1 MDFNVYEKQRGIL
14 RGLLEQ
20 LRSAADR
27 AGYLA
32 RRDKIDFQL
41 ARLSEE
47 RFSVAVVG
55 QFSRGKSTFVNAL
68 LGRRILPSSKSPTT
82 AIISKI
88 VYRDAPHYVLHYRDE
103 RAPQE
108 VPEQEFFALTAPK
121 SVDESD
127 AAQVEA
133 RNLRQAEL
141 NDISFAEVQ
150 YPLALC
156 RDGVDLV
163 DTPGM
168 NDVDTVRVEVTYG
181 FLNHADAVILVL
193 AADQTLSQS
202 ERTFLE
208 ERILDEQ
215 IRDIFYVINRKDAL
229 AGPEEERRVLE
240 FADAHIR
247 EIVAGST
254 REKPRIFLVSSYQAL
269 MYRRNEGGEALS
281 AKQMM
286 KIPTDFRETGF
297 PELEER
303 LGHFL
308 THEKG
313 ESKLRAQADKG
324 LRHADALMEEI
335 GRETQLLAHSLD
347 EIIAQER
354 QMRPAFERAR
364 AEARQTAQA
373 LTVNLERHTGSITAE
388 CDGAQAAIL
397 RAAREAVD
405 SYQGEFNKQTGQ
417 QRINAAIDRSQK
429 AFIER
434 VVRMQ
439 QRLVEEESAK
449 AKGRL
454 QEIWSQVDMQ
464 YHASLLPVPTGAQPV
479 SVELSIDEADLTIS
493 EERQIGGLAAG
504 IVGIG
509 ALIAGA
515 AALPAIGLAAA
526 AGLLLGLFE
535 SDEEKR
541 ARQDAQNRE
550 KAKKHINSEIP
561 KMTKN
566 MKEKVLAAYAQQAQA
581 LSAVVERTIEERVS
595 SMEGQLKQVIE
606 EKRRQE
612 KEQQERLA
620 LLRNTQGQVTAVRE
634 TLLRMAG

>member
-1 MDFNVYEKQRGIL
+1 MDFNAYEKQRGIL
-14 RGLLEQ
+14 RGQLEQ

-41 ARLSEE
+41 TRLSEE
-47 RFSVAVVG
+47 RFNVAVVG

-88 VYRDAPHYVLHYRDE
+88 VYRDAPHYVLYYRDE
-103 RAPQE
+103 RAPKE
-108 VPEQEFFALTAPK
+108 VSEQEFFALTAPK
-121 SVDESD
+121 SVDEND

-133 RNLRQAEL
+133 RDLRQAEL

-150 YPLALC
+150 YPLTLC

-181 FLNHADAVILVL
+181 FLNRADAVILVL

-208 ERILDEQ
+208 ERILNEQ

-324 LRHADALMEEI
+324 LRHADALLEEI
-335 GRETQLLAHSLD
+335 GRETELLAHSLD

-354 QMRPAFERAR
+354 QMRPTFERAR
-364 AEARQTAQA
+364 AEAKQAAQA
-373 LTVNLERHTGSITAE
+373 LAVNLERHTGSITAE
-388 CDGAQAAIL
+388 CDGAQSAIL

-405 SYQGEFNKQTGQ
+405 SYQGQFSKEAVQ
-417 QRINAAIDRSQK
+417 QRINAAVNQSQK
-429 AFIER
+429 AFIDR

-449 AKGRL
+449 ARGRL

-464 YHASLLPVPTGAQPV
+464 YHASLLPVPIGQKPTAI
-479 SVELSIDEADLTIS
+479 ELVVDETSLIS
-493 EERQIGGLAAG
+493 PDEQKQGWKVIGGAAAG
-504 IVGIG
+504 AI
-509 ALIAGA
+509 LAGA
-515 AALPAIGLAAA
+515 AILPVIVIGGVVAYAIGL
-526 AGLLLGLFE
+526 FE
-535 SDEEKR
+535 RAEEKR
-541 ARQDAQNRE
+541 AKE
-550 KAKKHINSEIP
+550 KAKIKNHINSEIP
-561 KMTKN
+561 KMTET

-581 LSAVVERTIEERVS
+581 LSAAVERTIEERVS

-612 KEQQERLA
+612 KEQQERIA
-620 LLRNTQGQVTAVRE
+620 LLRSIQGEVMSVQE
-634 TLLRMAG
+634 MLLHIAG

>member
-1 MDFNVYEKQRGIL
+1 MDFNAYEKQRGIL
-14 RGLLEQ
+14 RGQLEQ
-20 LRSAADR
+20 LRRAADR

-41 ARLSEE
+41 TRLSEE
-47 RFSVAVVG
+47 RFNVAVVG

-88 VYRDAPHYVLHYRDE
+88 VYRDAPHYVLYYRDE
-103 RAPQE
+103 RAPKE
-108 VPEQEFFALTAPK
+108 VSEQEFFALTAPK
-121 SVDESD
+121 SVDEND

-133 RNLRQAEL
+133 RDLRQAEL

-181 FLNHADAVILVL
+181 FLNRADAVILVL

-215 IRDIFYVINRKDAL
+215 IRDIFYVINRKDTL

-247 EIVAGST
+247 EIIAGST
-254 REKPRIFLVSSYQAL
+254 HPRIFLVSSYGAL
-269 MYRRNEGGEALS
+269 MYRRHAGGETLS

-286 KIPTDFRETGF
+286 KIPADFRETGF

-303 LGHFL
+303 LGRFL

-324 LRHADALMEEI
+324 IRHADALMEEI
-335 GRETQLLAHSLD
+335 GRETELLAHSLD

-364 AEARQTAQA
+364 SEARQTAQA
-373 LTVNLERHTGSITAE
+373 LAVNLERHTGSITAE
-388 CDGAQAAIL
+388 CDGAQSAIL

-405 SYQGEFNKQTGQ
+405 SYQGQFSKEAVQ
-417 QRINAAIDRSQK
+417 QRINAAVNRSQK
-429 AFIER
+429 AFIDR

-464 YHASLLPVPTGAQPV
+464 YHASLLPIPAGAQPV
-479 SVELSIDEADLTIS
+479 SVELSIEEADLTIS
-493 EERQIGGLAAG
+493 DERKIGGLAAG

-515 AALPAIGLAAA
+515 AALPAIGLAAV
-526 AGLLLGLFE
+526 GGWFFGLFD
-535 SDEEKR
+535 SDEKKR
-541 ARQDAQNRE
+541 ARQEDQNRE

-566 MKEKVLAAYAQQAQA
+566 MKEKVLAAYAQQAQE
-581 LSAVVERTIEERVS
+581 LSAAVERTIEERVS

-606 EKRRQE
+606 EKCRQE

-620 LLRNTQGQVTAVRE
+620 LLRSAQGQVMSVRE
-634 TLLRMAG
+634 TLRQMAG

>member
-1 MDFNVYEKQRGIL
+1 MDFNAYEKQRGIL
-14 RGLLEQ
+14 RGQLEQ

-41 ARLSEE
+41 TRLSEE
-47 RFSVAVVG
+47 RFNVAVVG

-68 LGRRILPSSKSPTT
+68 LGRRILPSSKSSTT

-88 VYRDAPHYVLHYRDE
+88 VYRDAPHYVLYYRDE
-103 RAPQE
+103 RAPKE
-108 VPEQEFFALTAPK
+108 VSEQEFFALTAPK
-121 SVDESD
+121 SVDEND

-133 RNLRQAEL
+133 RDLRQAEL

-181 FLNHADAVILVL
+181 FLNRADAVILVL

-215 IRDIFYVINRKDAL
+215 IRDIFYVINRKDTL

-247 EIVAGST
+247 EIIAGST
-254 REKPRIFLVSSYQAL
+254 HPRIFLVSSYGAL
-269 MYRRNEGGEALS
+269 MYRRHAGGETLS

-286 KIPTDFRETGF
+286 KIPADFRETGF

-303 LGHFL
+303 LGRFL

-324 LRHADALMEEI
+324 IRHADALMEEI
-335 GRETQLLAHSLD
+335 RRETELLAHSLD

-364 AEARQTAQA
+364 TEARQTAQA
-373 LTVNLERHTGSITAE
+373 LAVNLERHMGNISAE
-388 CDGAQAAIL
+388 CNSAASAIL
-397 RAAREAVD
+397 RAASEAVD
-405 SYQGEFNKQTGQ
+405 SYQGDLNKSAIQ
-417 QRINAAIDRSQK
+417 QCVNAAVDRVQKNFIDR
-429 AFIER
+429 I
-434 VVRMQ
+434 VRTQ
-439 QRLVEEESAK
+439 NSLVEEESAK

-464 YHASLLPVPTGAQPV
+464 YHASLLPVPVGQQPTAIDLVVDETALISPDEQKQVWKFVGGA
-479 SVELSIDEADLTIS
+479 
-493 EERQIGGLAAG
+493 AAG
-504 IVGIG
+504 AI
-509 ALIAGA
+509 LAGA
-515 AALPAIGLAAA
+515 AILPVIVIGGVLAYAM
-526 AGLLLGLFE
+526 GLFG
-535 SDEEKR
+535 SAEEQR
-541 ARQDAQNRE
+541 AKE
-550 KAKKHINSEIP
+550 KVKIKNHIHSELP
-561 KMTKN
+561 KMTKT
-566 MKEKVLAAYAQQAQA
+566 MKEKVLAAYTQQAKA
-581 LSAVVERTIEERVS
+581 LSAAVERTIEERVS

-612 KEQQERLA
+612 KEQQERIA
-620 LLRNTQGQVTAVRE
+620 LLRSIQGEVMSVRE
-634 TLLRMAG
+634 TLQQMAS